1 MDNQLDLMDKLP
13 SGFKEADLP
22 ALEAYNAFMDHHYT
36 TLNEQLRNDLVDDPK
51 FGPLIELQTPE
62 EQQAQNEYSRKLER
76 EAILEN
82 KWKAYADH
90 LLSQGVTYAHLGM
103 TFSDWSRVVK
113 LYRDMALPYIFNAYE
128 KDLANLKNVL
138 DGMNKMLDMALN
150 IIAESY
156 FIEKNALIA
165 EEQKRKEEAQKELE
179 KSESR
184 FKALFE
190 NSTDHIFMVDQNI
203 RIQYI
208 NHVAPELKKED
219 VVGANLLDFQ
229 TEEGRKIVEKAI
241 KSVFKTGKPITYE
254 HEVPMPGA
262 DSRFYTSSVA
272 PVFEDSS
279 VVSAAFI
286 SRDETNR
293 MIAQKQIENLKVQL
307 QKKVEQLNLALSIGK
322 IGVWDWDLKDDL
334 IYWDDTMFKVFG
346 MDPADFH
353 NRYQDF
359 GNKIHPEDRK
369 LVEEEIQR
377 SIEQNKM
384 FDIDFRVIHQ
394 DKSIHHITGRGKVTY
409 NDEGV
414 PVRMTGTNMDIT
426 DLKSK
431 QVAIENITRAI
442 YKSNLV
448 SEFDL
453 EGNILYA
460 NEAFLELVGY
470 SREELI
476 GKHHSLLVDKDYSQS
491 AEYQGFWRKLSRG
504 KFLKGEYQRY
514 TKNGSRVWIQGNY
527 NPIIDENGEPYKV
540 LKIAYEIT
548 PIKEA
553 EEQLR
558 SFNEQLEIQ
567 VANRTAELKAINSE
581 LESFTYTVSHDLRAP
596 IRAIDGFGNILN
608 KKLEGRID
616 EKEVHFLRNI
626 LEGSAMMGKLID
638 DLLSFSRVG
647 RIEKRLS
654 VFSMEHLMQQ
664 IFRDLTQG
672 KDTGRI
678 DFTLDALPEVKA
690 DREML
695 RLAIGNIMGNALKY
709 SSTRERSVI
718 HVGFKKDKKHYE
730 FSISDNGV
738 GFEMEYQS
746 KVFEIFQRL
755 HSDEDFEGTGVGM
768 AIVKRIIDRHGGKIW
783 VTSELDIGTTFY
795 FTLPNFK

>member
-1 MDNQLDLMDKLP
+1 MDNQLDLMKKLP

-22 ALEAYNAFMDHHYT
+22 SLEAYNAFIESCYAT
-36 TLNEQLRNDLVDDPK
+36 INEQLRNDLVDDPV
-51 FGPLIELQTPE
+51 FGPLMKLQSPE
-62 EQQAQNEYSRKLER
+62 EQQAQNEHSRKLER
-76 EAILEN
+76 EAILEK
-82 KWKAYADH
+82 KWKAYSDH
-90 LLSQGVTYAHLGM
+90 LLNQGITYAQLGLK
-103 TFSDWSRVVK
+103 FSDWARVVN
-113 LYRDMALPYIFNAYE
+113 LYRDMALPYIINGYE
-128 KDLANLKNVL
+128 KDVANLTHVL
-138 DGMNKMLDMALN
+138 NGMNKMLDLALN

-156 FIEKNALIA
+156 FIEKNTLIA

-184 FKALFE
+184 FRALFE
-190 NSTDHIFMVDQNI
+190 NSLDHIFMVDQNKK
-203 RIQYI
+203 IQYI

-219 VVGANLLDFQ
+219 VVGTNLLDFQ
-229 TEEGRKIVEKAI
+229 TKEGRKVVEKAI
-241 KSVFKTGKPITYE
+241 TNVFKTGKPTTYT
-254 HEVPMPGA
+254 HEVPLPGG
-262 DSRFYTSSVA
+262 SRFYSSSVA
-272 PVFEDSS
+272 PVFDGSK

-286 SRDETNR
+286 SRDDTNS

-322 IGVWDWDLKDDL
+322 IGVWDWDLKKNL
-334 IYWDDTMFKVFG
+334 IHWDDTMFKVYG

-353 NRYQDF
+353 NRYEDF
-359 GNKIHPEDRK
+359 ENRVHPEDRK
-369 LVEEEIQR
+369 LVEEEVQR

-414 PVRMTGTNMDIT
+414 PIRMTGTNMDIT
-426 DLKSK
+426 DLKSN

-448 SEFDL
+448 TEFDL
-453 EGNILYA
+453 EGNILFA
-460 NEAFLELVGY
+460 NKAFLELVGY
-470 SREELI
+470 SREELV

-491 AEYQGFWRKLSRG
+491 AEYQNFWSKLSSG
-504 KFLKGEYQRY
+504 KFLKGEFQRF

-527 NPIIDENGEPYKV
+527 NPIKDENGEPYKV

-553 EEQLR
+553 EERLK

-596 IRAIDGFGNILN
+596 IRAIDGFGKVLA
-608 KKLEGRID
+608 KKLNGQLGEQ
-616 EKEVHFLRNI
+616 ESHYLQTI
-626 LEGSAMMGKLID
+626 LDCSQKMGKLID
-638 DLLSFSRVG
+638 DLLAFSRVG

-654 VFSMEHLMQQ
+654 IFSMEQLIQQ
-664 IFRDLTQG
+664 IFKDLTNGQ
-672 KDTGRI
+672 DENRI
-678 DFTLDALPEVKA
+678 DFTMSALPEVKA
-690 DREML
+690 DRELL
-695 RLAIGNIMGNALKY
+695 RLAISNIMGNALKY
-709 SSTRERSVI
+709 SSTRDQSVI
-718 HVGFKKDKKHYE
+718 RVGCKKATDHLE

-768 AIVKRIIDRHGGKIW
+768 AIVKKIIDRHGGDIR
-783 VTSELDIGTTFY
+783 VTSELDKGTTFY
-795 FTLPNFK
+795 FTLPNFI